1 MPATDDPGAAV
12 EHVTCPRRRRVG
24 TFLGVAITVVALG
37 LAVAFGL
44 ERDDDPGRVALRRR
58 GAARPGAHVGAAGR
72 RAGRR
77 RVARLQRLRVAG
89 RVARSPAPARTRV
102 EGRSVET
109 AFWERAGKRI
119 AHSVVSGRPVEAP
132 ADVRRTG
139 RRGIL
144 LRSFDQG
151 GRTAVIWQEGE
162 HTAVVS
168 AIGIS
173 RAALYALAGGPRVVR
188 PGR

>member
-1 MPATDDPGAAV
+1 MSATDDPGAAT
-12 EHVTCPRRRRVG
+12 EPLTSARRRRIG
-24 TFLGVAITVVALG
+24 LILGAAVTLVALVV
-37 LAVAFGL
+37 AVAFGL
-44 ERDDDPGRVALRRR
+44 ERDDDPGRLASAIVALHDR
-58 GAARPGAHVGAAGR
+58 GPTSGPPATVPDVGVYPGFSRYASAAGWRVTGSR
-72 RAGRR
+72 RDA
-77 RVARLQRLRVAG
+77 L
-89 RVARSPAPARTRV
+89 
-102 EGRSVET
+102 EGRTVET

-119 AHSVVSGRPVEAP
+119 AHSVVSGDPVDAP

-144 LRSFDQG
+144 LRSFERA

-162 HTAVVS
+162 HTAVIS

-188 PGR
+188 PDR